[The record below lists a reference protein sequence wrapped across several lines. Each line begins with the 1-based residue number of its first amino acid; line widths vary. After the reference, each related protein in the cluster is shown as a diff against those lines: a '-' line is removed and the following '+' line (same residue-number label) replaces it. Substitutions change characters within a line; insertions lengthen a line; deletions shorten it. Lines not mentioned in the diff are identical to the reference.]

1 MLPTLL
7 IDGYRS
13 FTRGRLTREQA
24 RFRELADEGQS
35 PKVMLIGCCDSR
47 VSPEVIF
54 DARPGEVFVV
64 RNVANLVPPYA
75 PDGEYHGTSAAL
87 EYAVQQLKVEHIVVL
102 GHARCGGIRAFA
114 SRHLPGQKPLS
125 PGDFI
130 GKWISQLETVEGAAS
145 APAGK
150 NLPPEGKNLPPEG
163 KSLPP
168 EGKSLEDYA
177 ALLEIASLK
186 KQLTNLRS
194 FPYVE
199 ALEGIGGLS
208 LHACHFDIATGQLS
222 HYDEAN
228 GALAPVLKGEILAMP
243 RRAEAV

>member
-1 MLPTLL
+1 MLPAVLT
-7 IDGYRS
+7 DGYHA
-13 FTRGRLTREQA
+13 FTQGRLRREQS
-24 RFRELADEGQS
+24 RFQELADSGQS

-87 EYAVQQLKVEHIVVL
+87 EFAVQQLRVAHIVVL

-114 SRHLPGQKPLS
+114 SRNLPDQKPLS

-130 GKWISQLETVEGAAS
+130 GKWISQLETVEGAK
-145 APAGK
+145 APAKGQSIDDYVAM
-150 NLPPEGKNLPPEG
+150 LEVS
-163 KSLPP
+163 SLRNQ
-168 EGKSLEDYA
+168 
-177 ALLEIASLK
+177 LK
-186 KQLTNLRS
+186 NLRS
-194 FPYVE
+194 FPCVNI
-199 ALEGIGGLS
+199 LEGRGKIQ

-222 HYDEAN
+222 VYDE
-228 GALAPVLKGEILAMP
+228 GSGQLMPALSSGVGSHFPVAQ
-243 RRAEAV
+243 AV